1 MAEVKQKRESLGLA
15 FNRLWSASLA
25 SNVADGLF
33 KTAVPLLAATLTH
46 DPFIISLLAAMVMLP
61 WLLFAIPIGGLV
73 DRVDRRLALA
83 SANAARFI
91 LAFVLAIA
99 VGTGS
104 VNIPILYL
112 VAFLMG
118 IAEVAY
124 DTTAQSLIPQMLK
137 PQHLER
143 GNSRLEIGAVTTG
156 EFVGAPLSGLLYAIS
171 IALPFFWGAIGIGV
185 ATVLLYLI
193 PKQYI
198 HAENVKPVSTDV
210 SSEPKT
216 GYWADI
222 RFGIKYLYNDKTL
235 LKLVLFTS
243 FVGFWF
249 AASSSTYVLFLLKVI
264 HVQPAFFGLMLSI
277 PAIGS
282 IIGSVILPRVSDRF
296 GRVNVMAI
304 AIFAS
309 GFATFA
315 TGFVSDIFTLAAVS
329 ILNSIAI
336 TFWNVLLMSTY
347 HQIIPNHLF
356 GRIHGTRRTLVWG
369 MMPIGSAVG
378 GLLAVMDLRAPF
390 LIAGG
395 ICALASL
402 LGIPFVRSLGR
413 LLPAKTD

>member
-1 MAEVKQKRESLGLA
+1 MARKSGRQGLGPA

-25 SNVADGLF
+25 SNVSDGLF
-33 KTAVPLLAATLTH
+33 KTAVPLLAASLTH

-83 SANAARFI
+83 TANAARF
-91 LAFVLAIA
+91 VLAAALALA
-99 VGTGS
+99 VGTDT
-104 VNIPILYL
+104 VNIPVLYL
-112 VAFLMG
+112 IAFLMG

-137 PQHLER
+137 PEHLER

-156 EFVGAPLSGLLYAIS
+156 EFIGAPLSGVLYAS
-171 IALPFFWGAIGIGV
+171 AIALPFIWGSLGIGV
-185 ATVLLYLI
+185 ATVLLFMI
-193 PKQYI
+193 PGRFTKDI
-198 HAENVKPVSTDV
+198 NAATEIVA
-210 SSEPKT
+210 EPKL

-222 RFGIKYLYNDKTL
+222 RFGIKYLYDDKTL

-249 AASSSTYVLFLLKVI
+249 AATGSTYVLFLLKVI
-264 HVQPAFFGLMLSI
+264 KVDPTYFGLMLSI

-282 IIGSVILPRVSDRF
+282 IIGSILVARVSERF

-309 GFATFA
+309 GALTFS
-315 TGFVSDIFTLAAVS
+315 TGFVSDIIGLAVVS
-329 ILNSIAI
+329 ILNAITI

-378 GLLAVMDLRAPF
+378 GLLALIDLRAPF

-395 ICALASL
+395 VCALAAL
-402 LGIPFVRSLGR
+402 IGIPFVRSLSK
-413 LLPAKTD
+413 LLPAKTE

>member
-1 MAEVKQKRESLGLA
+1 MAKKSGREGLGPA

-25 SNVADGLF
+25 SNVSDGLF
-33 KTAVPLLAATLTH
+33 KTAVPLLAASLTH

-83 SANAARFI
+83 TANAARF
-91 LAFVLAIA
+91 VLAAALALA
-99 VGTGS
+99 VGTDT
-104 VNIPILYL
+104 VNIPVLYL
-112 VAFLMG
+112 IAFLMG

-137 PQHLER
+137 PEHLER

-156 EFVGAPLSGLLYAIS
+156 EFIGAPLSGVLYAS
-171 IALPFFWGAIGIGV
+171 AIALPFLWGSLGIGV
-185 ATVLLYLI
+185 ATVLLFMI
-193 PKQYI
+193 PGRFTKDI
-198 HAENVKPVSTDV
+198 NAATEIVA
-210 SSEPKT
+210 EPKL

-222 RFGIKYLYNDKTL
+222 RFGIKYLYDDKTL

-249 AASSSTYVLFLLKVI
+249 AATGSTYVLFLLKVI
-264 HVQPAFFGLMLSI
+264 KVDPTYFGLMLSI

-282 IIGSVILPRVSDRF
+282 IIGSILVARVSERF

-309 GFATFA
+309 GALTFS
-315 TGFVSDIFTLAAVS
+315 TGFVSDIIGLAVVS
-329 ILNSIAI
+329 ILNAITI

-378 GLLAVMDLRAPF
+378 GLLALIDLRAPF

-395 ICALASL
+395 VCALAAL
-402 LGIPFVRSLGR
+402 IGIPFVRSLSK
-413 LLPAKTD
+413 LLPAKTE

>member
-1 MAEVKQKRESLGLA
+1 
-15 FNRLWSASLA
+15 
-25 SNVADGLF
+25 
-33 KTAVPLLAATLTH
+33 
-46 DPFIISLLAAMVMLP
+46 
-61 WLLFAIPIGGLV
+61 LV

-83 SANAARFI
+83 TANAARF
-91 LAFVLAIA
+91 VLAA
-99 VGTGS
+99 ALALSVGTDT
-104 VNIPILYL
+104 VNIPVLYL
-112 VAFLMG
+112 IAFLMG

-137 PQHLER
+137 PEHLER

-156 EFVGAPLSGLLYAIS
+156 EFIGAPLSGVLYAS
-171 IALPFFWGAIGIGV
+171 AIALPFIWGSLGIGV
-185 ATVLLYLI
+185 ATVLLFMI
-193 PKQYI
+193 PGRFTKDI
-198 HAENVKPVSTDV
+198 NAA
-210 SSEPKT
+210 SSETETVAEPKL

-222 RFGIKYLYNDKTL
+222 RFGIKYLYDDKTL

-249 AASSSTYVLFLLKVI
+249 AATGSTYVLFLLNVIKVD
-264 HVQPAFFGLMLSI
+264 PTYFGLMLSI

-282 IIGSVILPRVSDRF
+282 IIGSILVARVSERL

-309 GFATFA
+309 GALTFS
-315 TGFVSDIFTLAAVS
+315 TGFVSDIIGLAVVS
-329 ILNSIAI
+329 ILNAIMI

-378 GLLAVMDLRAPF
+378 GLLALIDLRAPF

-395 ICALASL
+395 ICAVAALI
-402 LGIPFVRSLGR
+402 GIPFVRSLGK
-413 LLPAKTD
+413 LLPAKTE

>member
-1 MAEVKQKRESLGLA
+1 MAKQGKRESLGPA

-25 SNVADGLF
+25 SNVSDGLF
-33 KTAVPLLAATLTH
+33 KTAVPLLAASLTH

-83 SANAARFI
+83 VANAIRFI
-91 LAFVLAIA
+91 LAAALAVS
-99 VGTGS
+99 VGSAT

-112 VAFLMG
+112 IAFLMG

-156 EFVGAPLSGLLYAIS
+156 EFIGSPLSGLLYAAA
-171 IALPFFWGAIGIGV
+171 IALPFIWGSLGIGV
-185 ATVLLYLI
+185 ATVLLFMI
-193 PKQYI
+193 PGRFTKDLNATGASDA
-198 HAENVKPVSTDV
+198 AEL
-210 SSEPKT
+210 EPKL

-222 RFGIKYLYNDKTL
+222 RFGIKYLYDDKTL

-249 AASSSTYVLFLLKVI
+249 AASNSTFVLFLLNVMKVN
-264 HVQPAFFGLMLSI
+264 PTYFGLLLSI

-282 IIGSVILPRVSDRF
+282 IIGSIFVARVSERF
-296 GRVNVMAI
+296 GRVNVMAA
-304 AIFAS
+304 AIVAS
-309 GFATFA
+309 GTLTFA
-315 TGFVSDIFTLAAVS
+315 TGLVTNLGALAVVA
-329 ILNSIAI
+329 ILNAISI

-378 GLLAVMDLRAPF
+378 GLLALIDLRAPL

-395 ICALASL
+395 ISALAAL
-402 LGIPFVRSLGR
+402 IGVRFVRSLGR
-413 LLPAKTD
+413 LLPSKTD

>member
-1 MAEVKQKRESLGLA
+1 M
-15 FNRLWSASLA
+15 
-25 SNVADGLF
+25 
-33 KTAVPLLAATLTH
+33 
-46 DPFIISLLAAMVMLP
+46 
-61 WLLFAIPIGGLV
+61 
-73 DRVDRRLALA
+73 
-83 SANAARFI
+83 
-91 LAFVLAIA
+91 
-99 VGTGS
+99 
-104 VNIPILYL
+104 
-112 VAFLMG
+112 
-118 IAEVAY
+118 
-124 DTTAQSLIPQMLK
+124 
-137 PQHLER
+137 
-143 GNSRLEIGAVTTG
+143 
-156 EFVGAPLSGLLYAIS
+156 
-171 IALPFFWGAIGIGV
+171 
-185 ATVLLYLI
+185 
-193 PKQYI
+193 
-198 HAENVKPVSTDV
+198 

>member
-1 MAEVKQKRESLGLA
+1 MAKISGREGLGPA

-25 SNVADGLF
+25 SNVSDGLF
-33 KTAVPLLAATLTH
+33 KTAVPLLAASLTH

-83 SANAARFI
+83 TANAARF
-91 LAFVLAIA
+91 VLAAALALA
-99 VGTGS
+99 VGTDT
-104 VNIPILYL
+104 VNIPVLYL
-112 VAFLMG
+112 IAFLMG

-137 PQHLER
+137 PEHLER

-156 EFVGAPLSGLLYAIS
+156 EFIGAPLSGVLYAS
-171 IALPFFWGAIGIGV
+171 AIALPFLWGSLGIGV
-185 ATVLLYLI
+185 ATVLLFMI
-193 PKQYI
+193 PGRFTKDI
-198 HAENVKPVSTDV
+198 NAATEIVA
-210 SSEPKT
+210 EPKL

-222 RFGIKYLYNDKTL
+222 RFGIKYLYDDKTL

-249 AASSSTYVLFLLKVI
+249 AATGSTYVLFLLKVI
-264 HVQPAFFGLMLSI
+264 KVDPTYFGLMLSI

-282 IIGSVILPRVSDRF
+282 IIGSILVARVSERF

-309 GFATFA
+309 GALTFS
-315 TGFVSDIFTLAAVS
+315 TGFVSDIIGLAVVS
-329 ILNSIAI
+329 ILNAITI

-378 GLLAVMDLRAPF
+378 GLLALIDLRAPF

-395 ICALASL
+395 VCALAAL
-402 LGIPFVRSLGR
+402 IGIPFVRSLSK
-413 LLPAKTD
+413 LLPAKTE

>member
-1 MAEVKQKRESLGLA
+1 LARKSGREGLGPA

-25 SNVADGLF
+25 SNVSDGLF
-33 KTAVPLLAATLTH
+33 KTAVPLLAASLTH

-83 SANAARFI
+83 TANAARF
-91 LAFVLAIA
+91 VLAA
-99 VGTGS
+99 ALALSVGTDT
-104 VNIPILYL
+104 VNIPVLYL
-112 VAFLMG
+112 IAFLMG

-137 PQHLER
+137 PEHLER

-156 EFVGAPLSGLLYAIS
+156 EFIGAPLSGVLYAS
-171 IALPFFWGAIGIGV
+171 AIALPFLWGSLGIGV
-185 ATVLLYLI
+185 ATVLLFMI
-193 PKQYI
+193 PGRFTKDI
-198 HAENVKPVSTDV
+198 NAATEIVA
-210 SSEPKT
+210 EPKL

-222 RFGIKYLYNDKTL
+222 RFGIKYLYDDKTL

-249 AASSSTYVLFLLKVI
+249 AATGSTYVLFLLKVI
-264 HVQPAFFGLMLSI
+264 KVDPTYFGLMLSI

-282 IIGSVILPRVSDRF
+282 IIGSILVARVSERF

-304 AIFAS
+304 AIFVS
-309 GFATFA
+309 GALTFS
-315 TGFVSDIFTLAAVS
+315 TGFVSDIIGLAVVS
-329 ILNSIAI
+329 ILNAITI

-378 GLLAVMDLRAPF
+378 GLLALIDLRAPF

-395 ICALASL
+395 VCALAAL
-402 LGIPFVRSLGR
+402 IGIPFVRSLSK
-413 LLPAKTD
+413 LLPAKTE

>member
-1 MAEVKQKRESLGLA
+1 MVKKQKREGLGPA
-15 FNRLWSASLA
+15 FKRLWSASLA
-25 SNVADGLF
+25 SNVSDGLF
-33 KTAVPLLAATLTH
+33 KTAVPLLAASLTH

-83 SANAARFI
+83 TANAARF
-91 LAFVLAIA
+91 VLAA
-99 VGTGS
+99 ALALSVGTDT
-104 VNIPILYL
+104 VNIPVLYL
-112 VAFLMG
+112 IAFLMG

-137 PQHLER
+137 PEHLER

-156 EFVGAPLSGLLYAIS
+156 EFIGAPLSGVLYAAS
-171 IALPFFWGAIGIGV
+171 IALPFIWGSLGIGL
-185 ATVLLYLI
+185 ATVLLFMI
-193 PKQYI
+193 PGRFTKDI
-198 HAENVKPVSTDV
+198 NAASAVTETSAA
-210 SSEPKT
+210 PKL

-222 RFGIKYLYNDKTL
+222 RFGIKYLYDDKTL

-249 AASSSTYVLFLLKVI
+249 AATGSTFVLFLLKVI
-264 HVQPAFFGLMLSI
+264 KVDPTYFGLMLSI

-282 IIGSVILPRVSDRF
+282 IIGSLLVARVSERF

-309 GFATFA
+309 GALTFS
-315 TGFVSDIFTLAAVS
+315 TGFVSEIIWLAVVS
-329 ILNSIAI
+329 ILNAIMI

-378 GLLAVMDLRAPF
+378 GLLALIDLRAPF

-395 ICALASL
+395 ICALAAL
-402 LGIPFVRSLGR
+402 LGIPFVRSLGK
-413 LLPAKTD
+413 LLPAKTE

>member
-1 MAEVKQKRESLGLA
+1 
-15 FNRLWSASLA
+15 
-25 SNVADGLF
+25 
-33 KTAVPLLAATLTH
+33 
-46 DPFIISLLAAMVMLP
+46 
-61 WLLFAIPIGGLV
+61 
-73 DRVDRRLALA
+73 
-83 SANAARFI
+83 
-91 LAFVLAIA
+91 
-99 VGTGS
+99 
-104 VNIPILYL
+104 
-112 VAFLMG
+112 MG

-137 PQHLER
+137 PEHLER

-156 EFVGAPLSGLLYAIS
+156 EFIGAPLSGVLYAS
-171 IALPFFWGAIGIGV
+171 AIALPFIWGSLGIGV
-185 ATVLLYLI
+185 ATLLLFMI
-193 PKQYI
+193 PGRFTKDI
-198 HAENVKPVSTDV
+198 NAA
-210 SSEPKT
+210 SSAIETVAEPKL

-222 RFGIKYLYNDKTL
+222 RFGIKYLYDDKTL

-249 AASSSTYVLFLLKVI
+249 AATGSTYVLFLLNVIKVD
-264 HVQPAFFGLMLSI
+264 PTYFGLMLSI

-282 IIGSVILPRVSDRF
+282 IIGSILVARVSERF

-309 GFATFA
+309 GALTFS
-315 TGFVSDIFTLAAVS
+315 TGFVSDIIGLAVVS
-329 ILNSIAI
+329 ILNAITI

-378 GLLAVMDLRAPF
+378 GLLALIDLRAPF

-395 ICALASL
+395 ICALAAL
-402 LGIPFVRSLGR
+402 IGIPFVRSLGK
-413 LLPAKTD
+413 LLPAKTE